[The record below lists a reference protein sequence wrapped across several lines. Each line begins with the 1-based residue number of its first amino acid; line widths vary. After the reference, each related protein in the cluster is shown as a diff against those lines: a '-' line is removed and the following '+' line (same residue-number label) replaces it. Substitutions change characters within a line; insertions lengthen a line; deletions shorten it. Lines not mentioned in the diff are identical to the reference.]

1 MQTQGI
7 AVESRHAYS
16 APVERLSSIAAVPFG
31 MQAPMYQSPMFSQP
45 AQGFYNAPP
54 QQQQQMQPAAQADAF
69 DEEAFARAFDQAAES
84 ELAAQLSEGAALS
97 QEIQDITHEQLGQDL
112 GERIGADAVH
122 HPDDA
127 DYQPMTPQQ
136 ENDDLAK
143 TAGQLLNSVKD
154 NHSEKFQNSV
164 FLQLMRQL
172 RDKEVV
178 VEGDKILPAHEANT
192 APIERMENEA
202 ADFAEAVS

>member
-1 MQTQGI
+1 
-7 AVESRHAYS
+7 
-16 APVERLSSIAAVPFG
+16 
-31 MQAPMYQSPMFSQP
+31 MFSQP

-54 QQQQQMQPAAQADAF
+54 QQQQMQPAAQADAF

-97 QEIQDITHEQLGQDL
+97 QEIQDSSHEHLGQDL

-178 VEGDKILPAHEANT
+178 VEGDKILPAHEANA
-192 APIERMENEA
+192 APIGPMENGA